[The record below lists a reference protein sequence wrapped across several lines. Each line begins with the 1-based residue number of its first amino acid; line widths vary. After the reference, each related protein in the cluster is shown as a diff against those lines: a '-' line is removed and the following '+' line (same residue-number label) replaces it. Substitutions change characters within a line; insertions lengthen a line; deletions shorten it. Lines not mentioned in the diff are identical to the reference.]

1 MSRSTQ
7 SAVRRRHNISCIF
20 TPSGVI
26 APRLT
31 QGQIVMQL
39 DDTDRKLIALLR
51 HDARAP
57 VSTLA
62 VDLKLSRATIKTRI
76 DRLVE
81 NNIIQGFTV
90 VLKAGAESA
99 RVKAVMLV
107 EIEGQWTDKLSKRLV
122 GIPQVRTIYSTNG
135 RWDLVVEIETETLEE
150 FDTVLREIRALEGII
165 TSETNLLLSRRKG

>member
-1 MSRSTQ
+1 M
-7 SAVRRRHNISCIF
+7 
-20 TPSGVI
+20 
-26 APRLT
+26 
-31 QGQIVMQL
+31 VMQL

-99 RVKAVMLV
+99 KVKAMMLV